1 MYFDQ
6 SNPTLACQWLSDGID
21 RSQGNVELQNQ
32 LQYLNQRCAGV
43 SAASADSTSA
53 PRDSSKQAATDTT
66 PRPPAA
72 DTTPKPPAADTT
84 ARAAGADTTPPA
96 PAAGKSVYRVQIAAV
111 GSKAAASDA
120 ERKARALG
128 LTVVTVHEKNLY
140 KVRAGHVRHPRRG
153 AGGGGRTQGQ
163 AGRDAV
169 RGRRALMGSALLA
182 TQGIHAS
189 HLEHG
194 V

>member
-1 MYFDQ
+1 M
-6 SNPTLACQWLSDGID
+6 
-21 RSQGNVELQNQ
+21 
-32 LQYLNQRCAGV
+32 

-111 GSKAAASDA
+111 GNKAAAGDA

-140 KVRAGHVRHPRRG
+140 KVRAGHYGTRAEAQAAA
-153 AGGGGRTQGQ
+153 AGLKVKLGGTPFVV
-163 AGRDAV
+163 A
-169 RGRRALMGSALLA
+169 
-182 TQGIHAS
+182 
-189 HLEHG
+189 EP
-194 V
+194 